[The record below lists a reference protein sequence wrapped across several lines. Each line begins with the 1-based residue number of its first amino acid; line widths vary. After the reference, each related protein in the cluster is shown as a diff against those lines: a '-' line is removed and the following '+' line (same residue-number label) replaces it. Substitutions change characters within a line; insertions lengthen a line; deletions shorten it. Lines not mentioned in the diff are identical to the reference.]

1 MKKTIALLVALF
13 AVSVMAE
20 PLNLQMPFKKGRK
33 TPIAWWIGS
42 GKLVEDGDF
51 LVAALEKGKGMQFKT
66 KNFPGKAGDKLVY
79 EITYKRTGGDVSL
92 RIGKWAKEGWI
103 TEDASYLKG
112 GTEYSVAKG
121 ELVLTDAVKPDSKGV
136 VRKVANFD
144 VRLQAH
150 SNSSGVMIKD
160 IKINFVPKK

>member
-1 MKKTIALLVALF
+1 MKKTIAFLAALL

-20 PLNLQMPFKKGRK
+20 PLVLQMPFKKGRK
-33 TPIAWWIGS
+33 DPIAWWLGKGTVVAEKDGS
-42 GKLVEDGDF
+42 AV
-51 LVAALEKGKGMQFKT
+51 ALEKGRGLVFKN
-66 KNFPGKAGDKLVY
+66 KFPGKAGDKLVY

-103 TEDASYLKG
+103 TEDASSLKG

>member
-1 MKKTIALLVALF
+1 MKKTIAFLAALL

-20 PLNLQMPFKKGRK
+20 PLVLQMPFKKGRK
-33 TPIAWWIGS
+33 DPIAWWLGKGTVVAEKDGS
-42 GKLVEDGDF
+42 AV
-51 LVAALEKGKGMQFKT
+51 ALEKGRGLVFKN
-66 KNFPGKAGDKLVY
+66 KFPGKAGDKLVY
-79 EITYKRTGGDVSL
+79 EITYKRTAGDVSL

-160 IKINFVPKK
+160 IKINFVPQK

>member
-1 MKKTIALLVALF
+1 MKKMLALLVALL

-42 GKLVEDGDF
+42 AKLVEDGDF

-79 EITYKRTGGDVSL
+79 EITFKREAGDVSL
-92 RIGKWAKEGWI
+92 RIGQWAQEGWI
-103 TEDASYLKG
+103 DENPVYLKG
-112 GTEYSVAKG
+112 GKDYTVAKG
-121 ELVLTDAVKPDSKGV
+121 EVVLKDAAKPDKKGI
-136 VRKVANFD
+136 VRKVKAFD
-144 VRLQAH
+144 IRLQAH
-150 SNSSGVMIKD
+150 NNSAGVRIKD
-160 IKINFVPKK
+160 VKINFVPKK